1 MRAYNNRN
9 QGRSNISCGYC
20 RGAGHAITD
29 CPHIKYDHD
38 EWSSHRVPIKGGG
51 CKSNRWFLS
60 DYSYWI
66 KQVNKY
72 YPKWVNAQDRK
83 KNKTKGVKRAS
94 APKKCGFCRSEGHSR
109 KQCTAMTTF
118 TEQLKTANANFRQS
132 FYDTI
137 VKDLGLGIGAVVKLS
152 KRKGYS
158 GDYEEVMGIIY
169 GFDLSSLNIFST
181 NNQLD
186 SDYRGLATITVTVG
200 NDRHNLGLTIKN
212 RNSYGSNPR
221 NDSKGRSIVTTD
233 HHYWNSL
240 EYVST
245 VAVSTQPIDESWAT
259 TEALAN
265 EFEWVT
271 KKRSKEWLAERN
283 VVELVKGWQ

>member
-1 MRAYNNRN
+1 
-9 QGRSNISCGYC
+9 
-20 RGAGHAITD
+20 
-29 CPHIKYDHD
+29 
-38 EWSSHRVPIKGGG
+38 
-51 CKSNRWFLS
+51 
-60 DYSYWI
+60 
-66 KQVNKY
+66 
-72 YPKWVNAQDRK
+72 
-83 KNKTKGVKRAS
+83 
-94 APKKCGFCRSEGHSR
+94 
-109 KQCTAMTTF
+109 
-118 TEQLKTANANFRQS
+118 
-132 FYDTI
+132 
-137 VKDLGLGIGAVVKLS
+137 
-152 KRKGYS
+152 
-158 GDYEEVMGIIY
+158 MGIID

-212 RNSYGSNPR
+212 RSSYGSNPR
-221 NDSKGRSIVTTD
+221 NDSKGRSIVTND
-233 HHYWNSL
+233 HHYWNTL